1 MEEVRT
7 DTREDALKRL
17 KAAKE
22 RKKAVA
28 EDMKAELSEIFK
40 NETGQYPTYFEV
52 L

>member
-7 DTREDALKRL
+7 DPREDALKRL

-40 NETGQYPTYFEV
+40 KETGQYPTYFEV